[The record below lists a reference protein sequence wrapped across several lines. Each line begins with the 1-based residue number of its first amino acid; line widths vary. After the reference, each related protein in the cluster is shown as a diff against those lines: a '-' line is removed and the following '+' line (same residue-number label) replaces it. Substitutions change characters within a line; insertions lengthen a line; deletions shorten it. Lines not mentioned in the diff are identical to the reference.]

1 MNPAAASRPAYSI
14 LENYMLKLTT
24 DAFSMASWEDALD
37 VYLQGIS
44 LEEL

>member
-1 MNPAAASRPAYSI
+1 
-14 LENYMLKLTT
+14 MLKLTT
-24 DAFSMASWEDALD
+24 DAFSMAPWEEALD